1 MGSGEGLEPPFHDDK
16 KSVSSSCRCATIYT
30 SRFFVF
36 IRNVQFSLHLD
47 FQSFPCSPDC
57 NVFDSAC
64 TDNSSFRC
72 SSSAYLMQISWIFV
86 LRASF
91 RQVTASIDALRL
103 LLFHAY
109 FSVHQYVK
117 ELLLQSFP
125 NLSRCK
131 IVAARTTY
139 FIRSWTYLCTVR
151 DTHETELVRECEPD
165 EIRTRGLSL
174 RRGLLFR

>member
-1 MGSGEGLEPPFHDDK
+1 MPPT
-16 KSVSSSCRCATIYT
+16 KSKSNLWEATRDSNPHFTTIRTVSSSCRCATIYT

-36 IRNVQFSLHLD
+36 ICANMSLKPFTLD
-47 FQSFPCSPDC
+47 FRSSPCSPDC
-57 NVFDSAC
+57 NVFTSAC
-64 TDNSSFRC
+64 IDNSSFRC
-72 SSSAYLMQISWIFV
+72 SPPAYLMQISWIFV

-91 RQVTASIDALRL
+91 RQVTASSDALRL

-109 FSVHQYVK
+109 FSVRQYVK

-139 FIRSWTYLCTVR
+139 FTRLWTYLCTVR
-151 DTHETELVRECEPD
+151 DTHETELVRECD
-165 EIRTRGLSL
+165 
-174 RRGLLFR
+174 